1 MENLNATVG
10 VYHTHD
16 KAIEAVQKLEKEA
29 FDLNKISIIGKADI
43 VENHIET
50 HSGEEAMEKG
60 VAIGA
65 VLGSILGILTGLS
78 MITVPGLGVL
88 YMSGALVGAV
98 GGFSIGSAS
107 GGILGALMAAG
118 VGKDGVISYQKHL
131 EVGKYLV
138 VIQGTEQEVHKAESL
153 LNDTEILQLDK
164 HI

>member
-16 KAIEAVQKLEKEA
+16 RAIDAVQKLEQNG
-29 FDLNKISIIGKADI
+29 FDLKKVSIVGKADI
-43 VENHIET
+43 VENQIET
-50 HSGEEAMEKG
+50 HSGEEAMERG
-60 VAIGA
+60 VTIGA
-65 VLGSILGILTGLS
+65 VLGSFLGLLTGLS

-88 YMSGALVGAV
+88 YMSGALVGTV

-118 VGKDGVISYQKHL
+118 IGKDGVLSYQKHL

-138 VIQGTEQEVHKAESL
+138 VYQGTKDEVHRAENL
-153 LNDTEILQLDK
+153 LNDTETLQLDK